1 MNRPAHLQHLLIDM
15 IGGRKHDDCGSPAL
29 VQVKV
34 ELGYSCV
41 GLINIIDRRF
51 PYRFLM
57 CF

>member
-1 MNRPAHLQHLLIDM
+1 MTVNRPAHLQHLLIDM

-41 GLINIIDRRF
+41 GLINDH
-51 PYRFLM
+51 
-57 CF
+57 